1 MNTNLF
7 YQIEII
13 VGPTCWILYLFV
25 IGETNPVPGIIVS
38 AINPIHTPDT
48 VSRDQYLTRHYS
60 VGHQS
65 YTHTPHQTQLA
76 ETNTVLGIIV
86 SAINPIHTHQTQ
98 LAETNTVLGIIVSA
112 VNPIHTHTHTHQNLS
127 KVKEKWQRKL
137 FIFLREKFGH

>member
-1 MNTNLF
+1 MKTNLF

-65 YTHTPHQTQLA
+65 Y
-76 ETNTVLGIIV
+76 
-86 SAINPIHTHQTQ
+86 IHTHQTQ

-112 VNPIHTHTHTHQNLS
+112 VNPIHTHTHTPESQQG
-127 KVKEKWQRKL
+127 KREMAAKIIY
-137 FIFLREKFGH
+137 IFTGKIWTLDES